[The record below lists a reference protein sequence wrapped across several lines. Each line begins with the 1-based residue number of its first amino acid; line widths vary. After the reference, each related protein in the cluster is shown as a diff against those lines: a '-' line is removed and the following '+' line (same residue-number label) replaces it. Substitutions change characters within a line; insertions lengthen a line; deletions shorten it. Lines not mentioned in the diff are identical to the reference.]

1 MAHRKTINHLITA
14 NKIPAEELGT
24 LLKVSG
30 ALASSLDL
38 PVVLQTAI
46 ESTVEVLRLE
56 TGAIYLL
63 DGEWL
68 YLGATTPRLDPHLQA
83 LLTRPEA
90 PADHP
95 HLEQALQELRPVCI
109 SDAQREALSP
119 AEAAI
124 RDLRRLRTI
133 LFIPLIL
140 EGKASGVM
148 IVGTSSEV
156 RDFSEHETDLCRIL
170 GYQIALAVANARLFN
185 SVQQSNVRLSMA
197 YEATLL
203 GWSMALELRDQETQ
217 GHTRRV
223 MDITEE
229 LARKM
234 GIAEPELDHVRRG
247 ALLHD
252 IGKMG
257 VPDVILRKAGPLA
270 DEEWAIMRR
279 HPEYARRFLANID
292 YLAPALDI
300 PYCHHERWDGSGY
313 PRGLAGEDIPLAA
326 RIFAVVDVFD
336 ALRSDRPYRKAWPKE
351 ATLRYIEEQA
361 GKQFDPRVVKVF
373 LEEMVGRVL

>member
-1 MAHRKTINHLITA
+1 MAHRKTINHLIAA

-56 TGAIYLL
+56 TGAIYQL

-68 YLGATTPRLDPHLQA
+68 YLGATTPKLDPHLQS

-90 PADHP
+90 PAAHP
-95 HLEQALQELRPVCI
+95 HLEQSLRERRPVVI

-124 RDLRRLRTI
+124 RDMRHLRSI

-170 GYQIALAVANARLFN
+170 GYQIALAVANARLFH

-203 GWSMALELRDQETQ
+203 GWSLALELRDEETQ

-229 LARKM
+229 LAGKM
-234 GIAEPELDHVRRG
+234 GIVEPELDHVRRG

-257 VPDVILRKAGPLA
+257 VPDVILRKAGPLT

-279 HPEYARRFLANID
+279 HPEYARSFLVNID

-336 ALRSDRPYRKAWPKE
+336 ALCSDRPYRKAWTKE
-351 ATLRYIEEQA
+351 ATLRYIAEQA
-361 GKQFDPRVVKVF
+361 GVQFDPRVVRVF
-373 LEEMVGRVL
+373 LEGMAGRV